1 MSKKIYYFDNASTT
15 PPTSDVRL
23 DIDTF
28 LREYWYNPSSNY
40 EQGRKVKVAI
50 NRAREQIADY
60 VGGGFAPDE
69 IHFCSTGSES
79 DNLAI
84 QGYFKANKDCK
95 VLITTPY
102 EHSALHKLIPY
113 LKEQGIEVKIIPV
126 DKNGIIDLEKYHNIV
141 NAYNDHYEKVLVSVM
156 LANNE
161 TGSINPVALLGEDIK
176 HPQLVTIHTDISQFI
191 SHGCTEEHLNGVDMF
206 SFTGHK
212 LNVPRGVAVLGARN
226 SVKIEPLIYGGQ
238 QEGGLIPGTENQA
251 FIMALGNQCERLKKK
266 GREKQDEERFYRHI
280 FIKKMGFELKDCDVQ
295 MDCNVDLSKTVPDI
309 LSVRFEGLD
318 NNTLLSVLTE
328 HGVLCS
334 KASACESF
342 SKQRSYTLKAIGL
355 TDEQVDS
362 SLRFSFSD
370 LNSLDEVIEGA
381 KIVAKAVK
389 TLTEMR

>member
-15 PPTSDVRL
+15 PPTSEVRL

-40 EQGRKVKVAI
+40 EQGRRVKVAI
-50 NRAREQIADY
+50 NHAREQIADY

-141 NAYNDHYEKVLVSVM
+141 DAYNDHYEKVLVSVM

-161 TGSINPVALLGEDIK
+161 TGSINPVSLLSEDIK

-212 LNVPRGVAVLGARN
+212 LNVPRGVAVLGVRN
-226 SVKIEPLIYGGQ
+226 SVKLEPLIYGGQ

-266 GREKQDEERFYRHI
+266 GHEKPDEERFYRHI

-295 MDCNVDLSKTVPDI
+295 MDCNVDLNKTVPDI

>member
-15 PPTSDVRL
+15 PPTSKVRL
-23 DIDTF
+23 DIYTF

-126 DKNGIIDLEKYHNIV
+126 DKNGIIDLEKYHDIV
-141 NAYNDHYEKVLVSVM
+141 DAYNDHYEKVLVSVM

-161 TGSINPVALLGEDIK
+161 TGSINPVALLGDDIK

-212 LNVPRGVAVLGARN
+212 LNVPRGVAVLGVRN
-226 SVKIEPLIYGGQ
+226 SVKLEPLIYGGQ

-266 GREKQDEERFYRHI
+266 GHEKSDEERFYRQV
-280 FIKKMGFELKDCDVQ
+280 FIKKVKFELKDCDVQ
-295 MDCNVDLSKTVPDI
+295 MDCNVDLNKTVPDI

-318 NNTLLSVLTE
+318 NNTLLSVLAE

>member
-15 PPTSDVRL
+15 PPTPKVRSD
-23 DIDTF
+23 IYAF
-28 LREYWYNPSSNY
+28 LCEYWYNPSSNY

-50 NRAREQIADY
+50 NHAREQIADY

-126 DKNGIIDLEKYHNIV
+126 DKNGIINLEKYHNIV
-141 NAYNDHYEKVLVSVM
+141 DAYNNHYEKVLVSVM

-161 TGSINPVALLGEDIK
+161 TGSINPIALLGEDIK

-212 LNVPRGVAVLGARN
+212 LNVPRGVAVLGVRN
-226 SVKIEPLIYGGQ
+226 SVKLEPLIYGGQ

-266 GREKQDEERFYRHI
+266 GCEKQDSERFYRQI
-280 FIKKMGFELKDCDVQ
+280 FIKKMRFELKDCDVQ
-295 MDCNVDLSKTVPDI
+295 MDCNVDLNKTVPDI

-381 KIVAKAVK
+381 KIVAKTVK
-389 TLTEMR
+389 TLAKMR

>member
-15 PPTSDVRL
+15 PPTSEVRL

-295 MDCNVDLSKTVPDI
+295 MDCNVDLNKTVPDI

>member
-1 MSKKIYYFDNASTT
+1 MNKEIYYFDNASSTR
-15 PPTSDVRL
+15 PTEDVL
-23 DIDTF
+23 YDIDSA
-28 LREYWYNPSSNY
+28 LIRQWYNPSSNY
-40 EQGRKVKVAI
+40 EQGHKVKLAI
-50 NRAREQIADY
+50 NHAREQIADY
-60 VGGGFAPDE
+60 VGGEFTPDE

-95 VLITTPY
+95 TLITTPY
-102 EHSALHKLIPY
+102 EHSALNNLIPY
-113 LKEQGIEVKIIPV
+113 LKEQGITVKIIPV
-126 DKNGIIDLEKYHNIV
+126 DRNGIIDLEKYYSIID
-141 NAYNDHYEKVLVSVM
+141 AYNEHYEKVLVSVM

-161 TGSINPVALLGEDIK
+161 TGSINPVALLGENIK

-212 LNVPRGVAVLGARN
+212 LNVPRGVAVLGVRN
-226 SVKIEPLIYGGQ
+226 SVKLEPLIYGGQ
-238 QEGGLIPGTENQA
+238 QEDGLIPGTENQA
-251 FIMALGNQCERLKKK
+251 FIIALGNQCERLKKEGCK
-266 GREKQDEERFYRHI
+266 KSDRERFYRQV
-280 FIKKMGFELKDCDVQ
+280 FISKIKSELKDCDVQ
-295 MDCNVDLSKTVPDI
+295 MDCNVDLNKTVPDI

-318 NNTLLSVLTE
+318 NNTLLSVLAE

-355 TDEQVDS
+355 TDEQIDS

-370 LNSLDEVIEGA
+370 LDSIDEVIEGA
-381 KIVAKAVK
+381 KIVAKTVK
-389 TLTEMR
+389 TLAKMR

>member
-1 MSKKIYYFDNASTT
+1 MSKEIYYFDNASTT
-15 PPTSDVRL
+15 RPTEDVL
-23 DIDTF
+23 YDIDSA
-28 LREYWYNPSSNY
+28 LIRQWYNPSSNY
-40 EQGRKVKVAI
+40 EQGHKVKLAI
-50 NRAREQIADY
+50 NHAREQIADY

-95 VLITTPY
+95 TLITTPY
-102 EHSALHKLIPY
+102 EHSALNNLIPY
-113 LKEQGIEVKIIPV
+113 LKEQGITVKIIPV
-126 DKNGIIDLEKYHNIV
+126 DRNGIIDLEKYHSIID
-141 NAYNDHYEKVLVSVM
+141 AYNEHYEKVLVSVM

-161 TGSINPVALLGEDIK
+161 TGSINPVALLGENIK

-212 LNVPRGVAVLGARN
+212 LNVPRGVAVLGVRN
-226 SVKIEPLIYGGQ
+226 SVKLEPLIYGGQ

-251 FIMALGNQCERLKKK
+251 FIMALGNQCERLKDKK
-266 GREKQDEERFYRHI
+266 ESKEFKERVYRGT
-280 FIKKMGFELKDCDVQ
+280 FIDRVNMGLEDCDVK
-295 MDCNVDLSKTVPDI
+295 MVCNVDLDRTVPNI
-309 LSVRFEGLD
+309 LNVRFDGID

-355 TDEQVDS
+355 TDEQIDS

-370 LNSLDEVIEGA
+370 LNTIDEVICGA
-381 KIVAKAVK
+381 DIVAKSVK
-389 TLTEMR
+389 YLAKLR

>member
-15 PPTSDVRL
+15 PPTSEVRL

-40 EQGRKVKVAI
+40 EQGRMVKVAI

-60 VGGGFAPDE
+60 VGGGFTPDE

-79 DNLAI
+79 DNMAI

-126 DKNGIIDLEKYHNIV
+126 DENGIIDLEKYHNIV
-141 NAYNDHYEKVLVSVM
+141 DAYNNHYEKVLVSVM

-212 LNVPRGVAVLGARN
+212 LNVPRGVAVLGVRN
-226 SVKIEPLIYGGQ
+226 SVKLEPLIYGGQ

-266 GREKQDEERFYRHI
+266 GHEKPDEERFYRHI

-295 MDCNVDLSKTVPDI
+295 MDCNVDLNKTVPDI

-328 HGVLCS
+328 HGMLCS

-389 TLTEMR
+389 TLVEMR

>member
-15 PPTSDVRL
+15 PPTSEVRL

-40 EQGRKVKVAI
+40 EQGRRVKVAI
-50 NRAREQIADY
+50 NHAREQIADY
-60 VGGGFAPDE
+60 VGGGFTPDE

-126 DKNGIIDLEKYHNIV
+126 DKNGVIDLEKYHNIV
-141 NAYNDHYEKVLVSVM
+141 GAYNDHYEKVLVSVM

-212 LNVPRGVAVLGARN
+212 LNIPRGVAVLGVRN
-226 SVKIEPLIYGGQ
+226 SVKLEPLIYGGQ

-266 GREKQDEERFYRHI
+266 GHEKPDEERFYRHI

-295 MDCNVDLSKTVPDI
+295 MDCNVDLNKTVPDI

>member
-1 MSKKIYYFDNASTT
+1 MSRKIYYFDNASTT
-15 PPTSDVRL
+15 PLIPKVRSD
-23 DIDTF
+23 IYTF
-28 LREYWYNPSSNY
+28 LCEYWYNPSSNY

-141 NAYNDHYEKVLVSVM
+141 DAYNDHYEKVLVSVM

-161 TGSINPVALLGEDIK
+161 TGSINPVSLLGEDIK

-212 LNVPRGVAVLGARN
+212 LNVPRGVAVLGVRN
-226 SVKIEPLIYGGQ
+226 SVKLEPLIYGGQ

-295 MDCNVDLSKTVPDI
+295 MDCNVDLNKTVPDI

-389 TLTEMR
+389 TLAKMR

>member
-1 MSKKIYYFDNASTT
+1 MSKKIYYFDNSSTT
-15 PPTSDVRL
+15 RPTEDVL
-23 DIDTF
+23 YDIDSV
-28 LREYWYNPSSNY
+28 LIRQWYNPSSNY

-50 NRAREQIADY
+50 NHAREQIADY
-60 VGGGFAPDE
+60 VGGGFTPDE

-95 VLITTPY
+95 TLITTPY
-102 EHSALHKLIPY
+102 EHSALNNLIPY
-113 LKEQGIEVKIIPV
+113 LKEQGITVKIIPV
-126 DKNGIIDLEKYHNIV
+126 DRNGIIDLEKYHSTID
-141 NAYNDHYEKVLVSVM
+141 AYNEHYEKVLVSVM

-161 TGSINPVALLGEDIK
+161 TGSINPVALLGENIK

-212 LNVPRGVAVLGARN
+212 LNVPRGVAVLGVRN
-226 SVKIEPLIYGGQ
+226 SVKLEPLIYGGQ

-251 FIMALGNQCERLKKK
+251 FIIALGNQCERLKEEGCKK
-266 GREKQDEERFYRHI
+266 PDKERFYRHI
-280 FIKKMGFELKDCDVQ
+280 FISKIKSELKDCGVQ
-295 MDCNVDLSKTVPDI
+295 MTCNVDLSKTVPDI

-370 LNSLDEVIEGA
+370 LNSIDEVIEGA
-381 KIVAKAVK
+381 KIVAKSVK
-389 TLTEMR
+389 YLAKLR

>member
-15 PPTSDVRL
+15 PSTPKVRSD
-23 DIDTF
+23 IYTF

-126 DKNGIIDLEKYHNIV
+126 DKNGIIDLEKYHDIV
-141 NAYNDHYEKVLVSVM
+141 DAYNDHYEKVLVSVM

-161 TGSINPVALLGEDIK
+161 TGSINPVALLGDDIK

-212 LNVPRGVAVLGARN
+212 LNVPRGVAVLGVRN
-226 SVKIEPLIYGGQ
+226 SVKLEPLIYGGQ

-266 GREKQDEERFYRHI
+266 EHEKSDEERFYRQS
-280 FIKKMGFELKDCDVQ
+280 FIKTMKFELKDCDVQ
-295 MDCNVDLSKTVPDI
+295 MDCNVDLNKTVPDI

-318 NNTLLSVLTE
+318 NGTLLSVLTE

-381 KIVAKAVK
+381 KIAAKAVK
-389 TLTEMR
+389 TLAKMR